1 MIELYPHNQRAYD
14 ALCKMLDERGK
25 ACLVQPCGT
34 GKAMIGFHYAED
46 HPRERVLWLS
56 PSDYIFCEQNANLK
70 REGGSGLSNVEQ
82 MTYAAAMARA
92 KRGERMPHADAIIL
106 DEFHH
111 CGAPE
116 WSKGVVAVLE
126 RSPRAK
132 VIGLSATNIRYTD
145 NERDMADELFD
156 GNVASSMGLEEAWLL
171 GILPRPVYVTALYEA
186 PKELEDMR
194 VRIDD
199 VKDEKKHGKL
209 MRKYEKL
216 RRALQ
221 EADGIDEVFAKHLG
235 KRDAKIIVFCPNQG
249 KLEALALLRR
259 DWFKRVNPEIHVY
272 KTYQASPMGEKD
284 YNGFKEDGSGALK
297 VLYCINQLN
306 EGVHIDGIDAV
317 VMIRPTVSPVIY
329 TQQLGRA
336 HECGSGKVPLVF
348 DLVNNIASVGNYV
361 ISQESIVQAYEDL
374 IEAGEKPPYT
384 PGDFKIY
391 DEIIDPRTLMEELK
405 EALRPGMSIEEK
417 IQFLETLAKERGG
430 KL

>member
-14 ALCKMLDERGK
+14 ALCSMLDERGK

-46 HPRERVLWLS
+46 HPREHVLWLS
-56 PSDYIFCEQNANLK
+56 PSDYIFSEQNANLE
-70 REGGSGLSNVEQ
+70 REGGRALGNVEQ

-92 KRGERMPHADAIIL
+92 KRKEQMPYADTIIL

-116 WSKGVVAVLE
+116 WSKGVVAALD
-126 RSPRAK
+126 RNPHAK

-145 NERDMADELFD
+145 NERDMADELFE
-156 GNVASSMGLEEAWLL
+156 GNVASFMSLDEAWLL
-171 GILPRPVYVTALYEA
+171 GILPRPIYVTALYEA
-186 PKELEDMR
+186 PKELEDIR

-221 EADGIDEVFAKHLG
+221 EADGIDEVFAKHLK
-235 KRDAKIIVFCPNQG
+235 KRDAKIIVFCPNRE
-249 KLEALALLRR
+249 KLEELALLRR
-259 DWFKRVNPEIHVY
+259 DWFKRVNPEIHAY
-272 KTYQASPMGEKD
+272 RTFMANPMGEKD
-284 YNGFKEDGSGALK
+284 YAAFKADDSNALK

-317 VMIRPTVSPVIY
+317 VMVRPTVSPVVY

-336 HECGSGKVPLVF
+336 LECGSGKVPLVF
-348 DLVNNIASVGNYV
+348 DLVNNIGSVGTYAINRERLGGV
-361 ISQESIVQAYEDL
+361 YEDL
-374 IEAGEKPPYT
+374 VEMGEKPPYT
-384 PGDFKIY
+384 PDDFKIY
-391 DEIIDPRTLMEELK
+391 DEIIDPRTLMEELGDALSPYMTFDECVEFMEE
-405 EALRPGMSIEEK
+405 EAAL
-417 IQFLETLAKERGG
+417 RGG

>member
-14 ALCKMLDERGK
+14 ALCTMLGERGK

-46 HPRERVLWLS
+46 HPREHVLWLS
-56 PSDYIFCEQNANLK
+56 PSDYIFSEQNANLK
-70 REGGSGLSNVEQ
+70 REGGSDLSNVEQ

-116 WSKGVVAVLE
+116 WGKGVVAVLE
-126 RSPRAK
+126 QNPHAK

-156 GNVASSMGLEEAWLL
+156 GNVASSMSLDEAWLL
-171 GILPRPVYVTALYEA
+171 GILPKPVYVTALYEA

-221 EADGIDEVFAKHLG
+221 EADGIDEVFAKHLE
-235 KRDAKIIVFCPNQG
+235 KRDAKIIVFCPNQV
-249 KLEALALLRR
+249 KLEELALLRR
-259 DWFKRVNPEIHVY
+259 DWFKRVNPEIHAY
-272 KTYQASPMGEKD
+272 KTFMANPMGEKD
-284 YNGFKEDGSGALK
+284 YNAFKEDGSGALK

-317 VMIRPTVSPVIY
+317 VMVRPTVSPVIY

-336 HECGSGKVPLVF
+336 LECGSGKVPLVF
-348 DLVNNIASVGNYV
+348 DLVNNIGSVGSYAINRERLGNV
-361 ISQESIVQAYEDL
+361 YEEL
-374 IEAGEKPPYT
+374 VEAGEKPPYT
-384 PGDFKIY
+384 PDDFKIY

-405 EALRPGMSIEEK
+405 EALSPYMTLDECVEFMEEV
-417 IQFLETLAKERGG
+417 AAERGG
-430 KL
+430 RL

>member
-14 ALCKMLDERGK
+14 ALCAMLDERGK

-46 HPRERVLWLS
+46 HPREHVLWLS
-56 PSDYIFCEQNANLK
+56 PSDYIFSEQNANLK
-70 REGGSGLSNVEQ
+70 REGGVAAGNVEQ

-111 CGAPE
+111 CGASE
-116 WSKGVVAVLE
+116 WSKGVAAVLE
-126 RSPRAK
+126 QNPHAK
-132 VIGLSATNIRYTD
+132 VIGLSATSIRYTD

-156 GNVASSMGLEEAWLL
+156 GNVASSMSLDEAWLL
-171 GILPRPVYVTALYEA
+171 GILPKPVYVTALYEA

-199 VKDEKKHGKL
+199 VRDEKKHGKL

-249 KLEALALLRR
+249 KLEELALLRR
-259 DWFKRVNPEIHVY
+259 DWFKRVNPEIHAY
-272 KTYQASPMGEKD
+272 KTFMANPMGEKD
-284 YNGFKEDGSGALK
+284 YNAFKEDGSGALK

-317 VMIRPTVSPVIY
+317 VMVRPTVSPVIY

-336 HECGSGKVPLVF
+336 LECGSGKVPLVF
-348 DLVNNIASVGNYV
+348 DLVNNIGSVGSYAINRERLGNV
-361 ISQESIVQAYEDL
+361 YEEL
-374 IEAGEKPPYT
+374 VEAGEKPPYT
-384 PGDFKIY
+384 PDDFKIY

-405 EALRPGMSIEEK
+405 NALSPYMTFDECVEFMEEEAAL
-417 IQFLETLAKERGG
+417 RGG